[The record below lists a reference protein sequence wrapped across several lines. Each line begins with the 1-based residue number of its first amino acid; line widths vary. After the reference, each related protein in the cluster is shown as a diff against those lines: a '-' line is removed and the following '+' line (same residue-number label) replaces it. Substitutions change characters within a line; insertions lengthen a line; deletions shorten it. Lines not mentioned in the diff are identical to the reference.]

1 MLKISCNYMEEASDE
16 HIQEDTFSVEEIENI
31 SALAEVLKRI
41 RRGMVQGVR
50 QVSGIAACRSDCAS
64 AE

>member
-1 MLKISCNYMEEASDE
+1 MEEASDE

-41 RRGMVQGVR
+41 RRGMVQESNVDILKLEEAT
-50 QVSGIAACRSDCAS
+50 VSHSTNTNNT
-64 AE
+64 EV